1 MSKYII
7 DKGFLD
13 ENGAFTSQDDEAA
26 RDENDGV
33 TLAIKI
39 AEPELDAYDGATVET
54 VSCITAREWDNIG
67 SDYEPRDHHV
77 RVAAPEQQ

>member
-7 DKGFLD
+7 DQGYLD
-13 ENGAFTSQDDEAA
+13 ENGAFTSDSDEAA
-26 RDENDGV
+26 RDEHDGV

-39 AEPELDAYDGATVET
+39 AEPELDAYDGDTVET
-54 VSCITAREWDNIG
+54 VSGINRQEWNDIG